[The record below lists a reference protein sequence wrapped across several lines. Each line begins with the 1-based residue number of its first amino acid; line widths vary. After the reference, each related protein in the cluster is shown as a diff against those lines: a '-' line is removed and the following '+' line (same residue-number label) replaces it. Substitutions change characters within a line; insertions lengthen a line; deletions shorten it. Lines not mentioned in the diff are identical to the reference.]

1 MTEQPEEY
9 NTDARQP
16 AAIIDPPR
24 VVRSLQDGGLAD
36 YQVWGWVKTSAK
48 FRAHIKIL
56 RGAKHD
62 IWHYLAL
69 GVDEHG
75 KCKETIKEICEGTG
89 YSHTEVINTLRELDE
104 MGYLSIQ
111 KDHKGNEYT
120 PEFVARGENKPSE
133 SAVKKVESTP
143 VYQVESTTPLQI
155 PPTIPLRVKRV
166 NTTKPQIKGIEAA
179 MFGGRKVEE
188 SDLPIGDEALKA
200 FERDMQCPGSW
211 QWYPA
216 KPQDEPTWKALREF
230 VISLYQSDNKAF
242 EKYYTWA
249 RDPYARGAKLAI
261 HIRQDPTCFEYAWQS
276 FRAAVPVVEN
286 TTPAKVDEN
295 GVPETY

>member
-1 MTEQPEEY
+1 MSEQQQGY
-9 NTDARQP
+9 TTQP

-48 FRAHIKIL
+48 FRAHIRIL

-69 GVDEHG
+69 GVDEFG

-111 KDHKGNEYT
+111 KGSKGNVYT
-120 PEFVARGENKPSE
+120 PEFVARGERKPTE
-133 SAVKKVESTP
+133 SAVKKVESTT
-143 VYQVESTTPLQI
+143 VYQVESTPSLEES
-155 PPTIPLRVKRV
+155 PSIPLRVKRV
-166 NTTKPQIKGIEAA
+166 NTTKQVQGIEAA
-179 MFGGRKVEE
+179 MFGDRAVTE

-211 QWYPA
+211 SWYPA
-216 KPQDEPTWKALREF
+216 KSSDETAWKALREF
-230 VISLYQSDNKAF
+230 VIKLYQQDNKAF

-249 RDPYARGAKLAI
+249 RDPFARGAKLPI
-261 HIRQDPTCFEYAWQS
+261 HIRQDPTCFEYAWQA
-276 FRAAVPVVEN
+276 FRAAVPVVE
-286 TTPAKVDEN
+286 TTQAAKLDEN
-295 GVPETY
+295 GIPETY